1 MERDF
6 RARMREAAGE
16 SVVDEDEGFVEGAAE
31 EEAAARELKR
41 EGKRREPGDGDVN
54 YEAAARKA
62 GLPPQT
68 VVARVIRE
76 LEDDFTHYK
85 RYLYIHCVW
94 FYVADA
100 WCFFFFQRLLRA
112 CGPVQRDGRGV

>member
-6 RARMREAAGE
+6 RARMQEAREDSE
-16 SVVDEDEGFVEGAAE
+16 EDEGFVEGDEDVAAE
-31 EEAAARELKR
+31 RARSQKR
-41 EGKRREPGDGDVN
+41 AGKRREPDDVN
-54 YEAAARKA
+54 YETIARKA

-85 RYLYIHCVW
+85 RYLIS
-94 FYVADA
+94 
-100 WCFFFFQRLLRA
+100 LTI
-112 CGPVQRDGRGV
+112 